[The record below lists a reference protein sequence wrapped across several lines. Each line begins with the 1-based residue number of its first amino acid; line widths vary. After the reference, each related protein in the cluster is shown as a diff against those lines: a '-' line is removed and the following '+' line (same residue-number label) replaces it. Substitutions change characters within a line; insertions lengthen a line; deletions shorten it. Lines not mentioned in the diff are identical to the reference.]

1 MHPDRPTPLPHL
13 ITLTGGPL
21 TDMRLYVELEAALE
35 QGDLLT
41 SSLLAFEI
49 SVMHHRIDS
58 FYIAKTYSDLALESW
73 RAFFFER
80 PTRNHPSVQLTEL
93 RMLNASALQQ
103 FNRGHF
109 DITAERIQEA
119 RRLALF
125 MPDTSLLASTEWN
138 TALMER
144 WRRDFPKALEH
155 AQLAWRIYL
164 KQSDP
169 MSVAR
174 LSQFIAEVAL
184 DCAIQAK
191 ALRAERKATEYLEL
205 ARDHLEY
212 ARPPSGE
219 YNTNLIDAKFSM
231 VYSTY
236 SRLAGINENRFD
248 LLESIAQFAHRTG
261 DPLFEGQV
269 HHALAD
275 ELSFLGRD
283 DDALADYGK
292 AFKLLLSSPAPAYA
306 VWPLRALKQEWEYSL
321 DRFATVLR

>member
-13 ITLTGGPL
+13 IALAGDPL
-21 TDMRLYVELEAALE
+21 ADARLIDELEVALE

-41 SSLLAFEI
+41 TSLLAFEI
-49 SVMHHRIDS
+49 SVMHHRIDD
-58 FYIAKTYSDLALESW
+58 FYIAKTYSDLALETW
-73 RAFFFER
+73 RAFFYER
-80 PTRNHPSVQLTEL
+80 RTRDHHSVQFTEL
-93 RMLNASALQQ
+93 RMLNASALQH

-109 DITAERIQEA
+109 AIAAERIQEA

-125 MPDTSLLASTEWN
+125 MPDSSLIASTEWN

-164 KQSDP
+164 QQSDP

-184 DCAIQAK
+184 DCAMQAK
-191 ALRAERKATEYLEL
+191 TLQAEGKAAEYLKL
-205 ARDHLEY
+205 AHDHLEY

-219 YNTNLIDAKFSM
+219 YNTNLIDAKFRV

-236 SRLAGINENRFD
+236 SRLAGINEERFD
-248 LLESIAQFAHRTG
+248 LLESVAQFAHRTG
-261 DPLFEGQV
+261 DTLFEGQV
-269 HHALAD
+269 YNALAD
-275 ELSFLGRD
+275 ELSYLGMEG
-283 DDALADYGK
+283 DALACYGI
-292 AFKLLLSSPAPAYA
+292 AFRLLLSSPAPAYA

-321 DRFATVLR
+321 DRFASALR

>member
-1 MHPDRPTPLPHL
+1 MHPDRPSPLPHL
-13 ITLTGGPL
+13 VALAGDPIA
-21 TDMRLYVELEAALE
+21 DVRLNNELEIALE

-41 SSLLAFEI
+41 TSLLAFEL
-49 SVMHHRIDS
+49 SVLYHRIDD
-58 FYIAKTYSDLALESW
+58 FYVAKSYSDLALETW
-73 RAFFFER
+73 RAFYFER
-80 PTRNHPSVQLTEL
+80 PTRYHPSVLFTEL
-93 RMLNASALQQ
+93 RMLNASALQH
-103 FNRGHF
+103 FSRGHF
-109 DITAERIQEA
+109 DIAAERIQEA
-119 RRLALF
+119 RRVALF
-125 MPDTSLLASTEWN
+125 MPDTALLASTEWN

-155 AQLAWRIYL
+155 AQLAWSIYQ

-174 LSQFIAEVAL
+174 LGQFIAEVAL
-184 DCAIQAK
+184 DCAAQAM
-191 ALRAERKATEYLEL
+191 ANRAESEAAEYLEL
-205 ARDHLEY
+205 AHDHLEY

-269 HHALAD
+269 HHALAE
-275 ELSFLGRD
+275 ELSFLGRPEA
-283 DDALADYGK
+283 ALNRYRE
-292 AFKLLLSSPAPAYA
+292 AFHVLLTSGAPAYA
-306 VWPLRALKQEWEYSL
+306 VWPLRAIKQEWEYNL
-321 DRFATVLR
+321 GRFANALR

>member
-13 ITLTGGPL
+13 LTFIPGSL
-21 TDMRLYVELEAALE
+21 TDVRLYDEFEAALE
-35 QGDLLT
+35 LGDLLT
-41 SSLLAFEI
+41 ASLLAFEI
-49 SVMHHRIDS
+49 SVMHHRIDN
-58 FYIAKTYSDLALESW
+58 FYIAKTYSDLALEIW
-73 RAFFFER
+73 RAFFYER
-80 PTRNHPSVQLTEL
+80 PTRNHPSVRFTEL
-93 RMLNASALQQ
+93 RMLNAAALQQ

-109 DITAERIQEA
+109 DVAAERIQEA

-125 MPDTSLLASTEWN
+125 MPDSPLLASTEWN

-144 WRRDFPKALEH
+144 WRRDFPKALAH
-155 AQLAWRIYL
+155 AQRAWRIYL
-164 KQSDP
+164 EQSDP

-184 DCAIQAK
+184 DCAIQAR
-191 ALRAERKATEYLEL
+191 ALGAERKATEYLEL
-205 ARDHLEY
+205 AHDHLEY

-231 VYSTY
+231 VYATY

-248 LLESIAQFAHRTG
+248 LLESIAKFAQRTG

-275 ELSFLGRD
+275 ELSFLGRG
-283 DDALADYGK
+283 DDALASYGK

-321 DRFATVLR
+321 DRFASALR

>member
-1 MHPDRPTPLPHL
+1 L
-13 ITLTGGPL
+13 
-21 TDMRLYVELEAALE
+21 V
-35 QGDLLT
+35 
-41 SSLLAFEI
+41 
-49 SVMHHRIDS
+49 
-58 FYIAKTYSDLALESW
+58 
-73 RAFFFER
+73 
-80 PTRNHPSVQLTEL
+80 
-93 RMLNASALQQ
+93 
-103 FNRGHF
+103 
-109 DITAERIQEA
+109 
-119 RRLALF
+119 
-125 MPDTSLLASTEWN
+125 ASTEWN

-191 ALRAERKATEYLEL
+191 ALRAEHKAIEYLEL
-205 ARDHLEY
+205 AHDHLEY

-275 ELSFLGRD
+275 ELSFLGRE
-283 DDALADYGK
+283 DDALACYGK
-292 AFKLLLSSPAPAYA
+292 AFNLLLSSPAPAYA
-306 VWPLRALKQEWEYSL
+306 VWPLRALKQEWEYGL
-321 DRFATVLR
+321 DRFASVLP